1 MSFNKETLI
10 NLGEHHKK
18 IMKMIDTNLKKLT
31 TTKELYYLIENYF
44 KENNLSKS
52 FPIGISI
59 NEFIAHDSYHEF
71 EKIKFKKGDLI
82 KVDFGMEKEG
92 NIIDAARTFEYN
104 DNCSI
109 ESINDCR
116 DIVLEIE
123 NYSRE
128 LLRLENKITVQKLSQ
143 KIYDLITKKG
153 YFALDFL
160 GGHNIEF
167 GKVHGKKL
175 ILNKPL
181 EKLPPQSHKFIDKD
195 WILEEGEMFA
205 VEVFIPS
212 KSEYNKETGK
222 MVQNIRKNPT
232 HFEVDR
238 DLLDKKEEILK
249 ERDDL
254 KKIIDELVLETKLLP
269 FNYMYFK
276 KYSPANIKEL
286 IDKKLI
292 VVHLPLE
299 WVDINKRK
307 LKYIQY
313 EDCYLIINNDIICL
327 TR

>member
-1 MSFNKETLI
+1 MKFDKEILQTLG
-10 NLGEHHKK
+10 NHHKILMELIQK
-18 IMKMIDTNLKKLT
+18 NIKNLN
-31 TTKELYYLIENYF
+31 TTKELYYFIENYF
-44 KENNLSKS
+44 INNNLSKS

-71 EKIKFKKGDLI
+71 DKIKFKKGDLI
-82 KVDFGMEKEG
+82 KVDFGLEKNG

-104 DNCSI
+104 DNLSLS
-109 ESINDCR
+109 SINDCR

-123 NYSRE
+123 NYSKE
-128 LLRLENKITVQKLSQ
+128 LLATENKITVQKLSQ
-143 KIYDLITKKG
+143 RIYDLITKKG

-160 GGHNIEF
+160 GGHTIEF

-195 WILEEGEMFA
+195 WIIEEGEMFA

-212 KSEYNKETGK
+212 KADFNKENGK
-222 MVQNIRKNPT
+222 MVQNLRKNPT
-232 HFEVDR
+232 HFEIER

-249 ERDDL
+249 DRDDL

-276 KYSPANIKEL
+276 KYSPKDIKEL

-292 VVHLPLE
+292 LVHLPLE
-299 WVDINKRK
+299 WVDNNKRK

-313 EDCYLIINNDIICL
+313 EDCFLIINNDIICL